1 MADKTLFGR
10 LRRLFSTNV
19 IVRNVGGKKL
29 KVADTDQV
37 QRQVK
42 SHLVDRYTKLHNNLD
57 LVGTGY
63 STVHQIMAARLAL
76 FKDYETMDSDPI
88 ISSALD
94 IYSDESTMKSE
105 YGSVLNVKTEN
116 NNIKE
121 ILNNLFYDIMNIEF
135 TLWPWVRNMVKYGD
149 FFLYLDINEKYGI
162 TNVVPLS
169 PYEIIRSE
177 GEEAD
182 NPYYTKF
189 YLESIEGAHPYF
201 GQRSTSGKGKIE
213 FENFQIAHFRLSNDS
228 NFFPYGKSMIE
239 GTRKIWK
246 QLTLMEDAMLIHRI
260 MRAPSKRVFKIDI
273 GNIPPSEVDN
283 YMQRIINKMKKTPFV
298 DEASGEYNLKYNIQ
312 NLTED
317 FFMPVRGGD
326 SGTEISE
333 LGGIDYDSTEDI
345 EYLKNKLLASL
356 RIPKAFL
363 GFDENMGGKATL
375 AAEDVRFART
385 IERIQRIIVSELTKI
400 AVVHLYAQGYTDEDL
415 VNFELELASPS
426 TMYEQ
431 EKVELWGQKVQLAT
445 DMTQD
450 KILPTTWIYD
460 NVFKFSED
468 EKKEIE
474 RQIVLDQKN
483 KFRYSQIEMEGND
496 PAETG
501 DAIGTPSDMAAIGTS
516 AEEMP
521 TPPDTIAGSIFDT
534 GLDSGE
540 DDRPEDQQG
549 GRPPEMNKFG
559 KESGARGRDPLGK
572 QAKNSS
578 PKNKRNLALA
588 HYDAI
593 KNTMGK
599 KSKAIIN
606 ETNKVEEVEQEY
618 NEYKEEN
625 GVD

>member
-1 MADKTLFGR
+1 MADTTLFGR

-29 KVADTDQV
+29 KIADTDQV
-37 QRQVK
+37 QKQVK

-63 STVHQIMAARLAL
+63 STVHQVMAARLAL
-76 FKDYETMDSDPI
+76 FKDYESMDSDPI

-94 IYSDESTMKSE
+94 IYSDESTMKGQ
-105 YGSVLNVKTEN
+105 YGQVIEVKTDNE
-116 NNIKE
+116 NIKE
-121 ILNNLFYDIMNIEF
+121 ILNNLFYDIMNVEF
-135 TLWPWVRNMVKYGD
+135 NLWPWVRNMVKYGD
-149 FFLYLDINEKYGI
+149 FFLHLDISDKYGI

-169 PYEIIRSE
+169 PYEVIRAE
-177 GEEAD
+177 GEDPE

-201 GQRSTSGKGKIE
+201 GQKTNNKGKIE
-213 FENFQIAHFRLSNDS
+213 FENFQIAHFRLANDS
-228 NFFPYGKSMIE
+228 NFLPYGKSMVE
-239 GTRKIWK
+239 STRKIWK

-283 YMQRIINKMKKTPFV
+283 YMQRIINKMKKTPIM
-298 DEASGEYNLKYNIQ
+298 DEATGEYNLKYNMQ

-356 RIPKAFL
+356 RVPKAFL
-363 GFDENMGGKATL
+363 GFDENVGGKATL

-400 AVVHLYAQGYTDEDL
+400 AVVHLYSQGYTDEDL

-431 EKVELWGQKVQLAT
+431 EKIELLGQKVSLAR
-445 DMTQD
+445 DMISD
-450 KILPTTWIYD
+450 KILPTDWVYD
-460 NVFKFSED
+460 NVFNFS
-468 EKKEIE
+468 KEQKTDIGA
-474 RQIVLDQKN
+474 QIIDDQKQ
-483 KFRYSQIEMEGND
+483 KFRHSQIEMEGND
-496 PAETG
+496 PMETG
-501 DAIGTPSDMAAIGTS
+501 DAIGTPSDMASIGIG
-516 AEEMP
+516 AEDAAE
-521 TPPDTIAGSIFDT
+521 PPDTIAGSIFDPFP
-534 GLDSGE
+534 DEEKE
-540 DDRPEDQQG
+540 DERPEDEQG
-549 GRPPEMNKFG
+549 GRPQEMNKPF
-559 KESGARGRDPLGK
+559 KDSGARGRDPLGK
-572 QAKNSS
+572 QTKNRR
-578 PKNKRNLALA
+578 PLALA
-588 HYDAI
+588 HYDAL

-599 KSKAIIN
+599 KSKDIIN
-606 ETNKVEEVEQEY
+606 ETKKVDEMEKEY
-618 NEYKEEN
+618 DEYKKEN

>member
-1 MADKTLFGR
+1 MADTTLFGR

-29 KVADTDQV
+29 KIADTDQV
-37 QRQVK
+37 QKQVK

-76 FKDYETMDSDPI
+76 FKDYESMDSDPI

-94 IYSDESTMKSE
+94 IYSDESTMKGE
-105 YGSVLNVKTEN
+105 YGQVVDIKTDNE
-116 NNIKE
+116 NIKE

-135 TLWPWVRNMVKYGD
+135 NLWPWVRNMVKYGD
-149 FFLYLDINEKYGI
+149 FFLHLDINEKYGI

-169 PYEIIRSE
+169 PYEIIRAE
-177 GEEAD
+177 GEDPE

-201 GQRSTSGKGKIE
+201 GQKASGKGKIE
-213 FENFQIAHFRLSNDS
+213 FENFQIAHFRLANDS
-228 NFFPYGKSMIE
+228 NFLPYGKSMIE
-239 GTRKIWK
+239 STRKIWK

-273 GNIPPSEVDN
+273 GNIPPNEVDN

-298 DEASGEYNLKYNIQ
+298 DENTGEYNLKYNIQ

-356 RIPKAFL
+356 RVPKAFL
-363 GFDENMGGKATL
+363 GFDENVGGKATL

-400 AVVHLYAQGYTDEDL
+400 AVVHLYSQGYTDADL

-431 EKVELWGQKVQLAT
+431 EKIELFGQKVNLAR
-445 DMTQD
+445 DMISD
-450 KILPTTWIYD
+450 KILPTSWVYD
-460 NVFKFSED
+460 NVFNFSD
-468 EKKEIE
+468 KEKVNIE
-474 RQIVLDQKN
+474 NQIIEDQKQ
-483 KFRYSQIEMEGND
+483 KFRHSQIEMEGND
-496 PAETG
+496 PMETG
-501 DAIGTPSDMAAIGTS
+501 DAIGTPSDMAAVGVGQDD
-516 AEEMP
+516 AQ
-521 TPPDTIAGSIFDT
+521 TPPDTIAGSIFDPFN
-534 GLDSGE
+534 DGE
-540 DDRPEDQQG
+540 KEDERPEDQQG
-549 GRPPEMNKFG
+549 GRPKEMNKPF
-559 KESGARGRDPLGK
+559 KDSGARGRDPLGK
-572 QAKNSS
+572 QTKNRR
-578 PKNKRNLALA
+578 PLALA
-588 HYDAI
+588 HFDAL

-599 KSKAIIN
+599 KSRDIIN
-606 ETNKVEEVEQEY
+606 ETQKVDELEKEY
-618 NEYKEEN
+618 DEYKNEKGKE
-625 GVD
+625 